1 MKRIFLFH
9 GVSDT
14 WGLFI
19 IFQYCVCAC
28 LRGGQHC
35 ENALGFPI
43 AFVGFKLDC
52 VASVFSLVYFTT
64 EPKISKL
71 VTYLKGGDRWSYTKY
86 LPWANLQV
94 VRSTQ
99 RPLEISWGFEHVTH
113 HQSAQPLV
121 PKTLSFAYPG
131 LVGRGQYLFESSHRC
146 VEVQDEEHLHQGG
159 KRKDHEEVQNK

>member
-1 MKRIFLFH
+1 M
-9 GVSDT
+9 V
-14 WGLFI
+14 
-19 IFQYCVCAC
+19 FQILEDFVRFFNTVCVC

-52 VASVFSLVYFTT
+52 VAFVFSLVYFTT

-71 VTYLKGGDRWSYTKY
+71 VAYPKGGDRWSYTKY

-94 VRSTQ
+94 MRSTQ

-113 HQSAQPLV
+113 DQSVKV
-121 PKTLSFAYPG
+121 PNL
-131 LVGRGQYLFESSHRC
+131 
-146 VEVQDEEHLHQGG
+146 
-159 KRKDHEEVQNK
+159 